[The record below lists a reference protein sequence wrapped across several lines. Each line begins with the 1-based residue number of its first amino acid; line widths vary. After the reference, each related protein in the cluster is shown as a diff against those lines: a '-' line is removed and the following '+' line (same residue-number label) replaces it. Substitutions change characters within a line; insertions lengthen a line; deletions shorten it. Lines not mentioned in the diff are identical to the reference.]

1 MYIFMG
7 NKGAIKKGSVQGLK
21 GMEMT
26 ERKLIKRTHK
36 IGLLAEMRGRVCC
49 KNGLTYLGHVEPGVF
64 LADVLDDQFPLTGA
78 DVLDRNARIVRHYN
92 QVDGLDGFGVGFH
105 PTDLLSS
112 VHRPTIP
119 RAAAN
124 THTDANQKTRQT
136 NKRIKKKEKSY

>member
-1 MYIFMG
+1 
-7 NKGAIKKGSVQGLK
+7 
-21 GMEMT
+21 
-26 ERKLIKRTHK
+26 
-36 IGLLAEMRGRVCC
+36 
-49 KNGLTYLGHVEPGVF
+49 LGHVETGVF

-119 RAAAN
+119 RPAD
-124 THTDANQKTRQT
+124 THTDANRTQHTHEKTKTKKT
-136 NKRIKKKEKSY
+136 NKKKGKSY